1 MDEPEI
7 VKVMGQRER
16 ILVIKHGALG
26 DIVQGLDA
34 FASLRAGC
42 PNAHIALL
50 TTPAFA
56 SLAAMM
62 PWFDEVITDP
72 RAPAFNIRQI
82 IRMRSILRNG
92 WDKIVDLQCSRR
104 TAHYHRFYA
113 SSDSRWFGT
122 ANGVSDPYPDFTG
135 VNNHRRM
142 LTGVGMAGGRELAPD
157 EVDFSWLRGT
167 KSAAAVPFEGLRG
180 RPFATLI
187 PGCSAAKPQKKWP
200 AERFVALANALHL
213 AGMEIAIVGTK
224 TDRPDADLLMKG
236 APYCHDLVGKTDIKG
251 LAELLAMSNAVVGN
265 DTGPLFL
272 GARLGA
278 RSVMVMGPD
287 TNPLM
292 SAPTGPRCG
301 WLQADPIKDIS
312 VDAVLAALDDLPTV

>member
-1 MDEPEI
+1 
-7 VKVMGQRER
+7 MGHSER

-26 DIVQGLDA
+26 DIVQGFDA

-42 PNAHIALL
+42 PDAHIALV
-50 TTPAFA
+50 TTPPFA
-56 SLAAMM
+56 SFAAIM

-72 RAPAFNIRQI
+72 RAPALNIGQTLR
-82 IRMRSILRNG
+82 IRAILRDG

-104 TAHYHRFYA
+104 TAHYHRFFA
-113 SSDSRWFGT
+113 PRDSRWFGT

-157 EVDFSWLRGT
+157 QVDFSWLCRMD
-167 KSAAAVPFEGLRG
+167 SVAVPFAGLRD
-180 RPFATLI
+180 RPFATII

-200 AERFVALANALHL
+200 PERFVALANALNM

-224 TDRPDADLLMKG
+224 TDRPDADLLIRG
-236 APYCHDLVGKTDIKG
+236 APHCHDLVGKTDIKG
-251 LAELLAMSNAVVGN
+251 LAELLAMSDVVVGN

-272 GARLGA
+272 AARLGA
-278 RSVMVMGPD
+278 RSIMVMGPD

-301 WLQADPIKDIS
+301 WLQADPIKDVS
-312 VDAVLAALDDLPTV
+312 VDAVLSTLDELPTA

>member
-1 MDEPEI
+1 
-7 VKVMGQRER
+7 MGHSER

-26 DIVQGLDA
+26 DIVQGFDA

-42 PNAHIALL
+42 PDAHIALV
-50 TTPAFA
+50 TTPPFA
-56 SLAAMM
+56 SFAAIM

-72 RAPAFNIRQI
+72 RAPAFNIGQT
-82 IRMRSILRNG
+82 IRMRAILRDG

-104 TAHYHRFYA
+104 TAHYHRFFA
-113 SSDSRWFGT
+113 PRGSRWFGT

-157 EVDFSWLRGT
+157 QVDFSWLCRMD
-167 KSAAAVPFEGLRG
+167 SVAVPFAGLRD
-180 RPFATLI
+180 RPFATII

-200 AERFVALANALHL
+200 PERFVALANALNM

-224 TDRPDADLLMKG
+224 TDRPDADLLIRG
-236 APYCHDLVGKTDIKG
+236 APHCHDLVGKTDIKG
-251 LAELLAMSNAVVGN
+251 LAELLAMSDVVVGN

-272 GARLGA
+272 AARLGA
-278 RSVMVMGPD
+278 RSIMVMGPD

-301 WLQADPIKDIS
+301 WLQADPIKDVS
-312 VDAVLAALDDLPTV
+312 VDAVLSTLDELQTA

>member
-1 MDEPEI
+1 
-7 VKVMGQRER
+7 
-16 ILVIKHGALG
+16 
-26 DIVQGLDA
+26 
-34 FASLRAGC
+34 
-42 PNAHIALL
+42 
-50 TTPAFA
+50 
-56 SLAAMM
+56 MM

-167 KSAAAVPFEGLRG
+167 NSAAAVPFEGLRG

>member
-42 PNAHIALL
+42 PNAHIALV

-167 KSAAAVPFEGLRG
+167 NSAAALPFEGLRG

-224 TDRPDADLLMKG
+224 TDRPDA
-236 APYCHDLVGKTDIKG
+236 
-251 LAELLAMSNAVVGN
+251 
-265 DTGPLFL
+265 
-272 GARLGA
+272 
-278 RSVMVMGPD
+278 
-287 TNPLM
+287 
-292 SAPTGPRCG
+292 
-301 WLQADPIKDIS
+301 
-312 VDAVLAALDDLPTV
+312 

>member
-1 MDEPEI
+1 
-7 VKVMGQRER
+7 MGQRER

-42 PNAHIALL
+42 PNAHIALV
-50 TTPAFA
+50 TTPPFA

-167 KSAAAVPFEGLRG
+167 NSAAAVPFEGFEAGLSRPSSRVVLPQSHKRNG
-180 RPFATLI
+180 RQ
-187 PGCSAAKPQKKWP
+187 S
-200 AERFVALANALHL
+200 
-213 AGMEIAIVGTK
+213 
-224 TDRPDADLLMKG
+224 DLSRLPTPCIWQG
-236 APYCHDLVGKTDIKG
+236 WR
-251 LAELLAMSNAVVGN
+251 S
-265 DTGPLFL
+265 PL
-272 GARLGA
+272 
-278 RSVMVMGPD
+278 
-287 TNPLM
+287 
-292 SAPTGPRCG
+292 SAPKRTA
-301 WLQADPIKDIS
+301 LMPIC
-312 VDAVLAALDDLPTV
+312 

>member
-42 PNAHIALL
+42 PNAHIALV

-157 EVDFSWLRGT
+157 EVDFSWLMGT
-167 KSAAAVPFEGLRG
+167 NSAAAVPFEGLRG

-200 AERFVALANALHL
+200 AERFVALANALHF

-301 WLQADPIKDIS
+301 WLQADPIKDVS
-312 VDAVLAALDDLPTV
+312 VDAVLAALDELPTV

>member
-42 PNAHIALL
+42 PNAHIALV
-50 TTPAFA
+50 TTPPFA

-167 KSAAAVPFEGLRG
+167 NSAAAVPFEGLRG

-200 AERFVALANALHL
+200 AERFVALANALHF

-301 WLQADPIKDIS
+301 WLQADPIKDVS
-312 VDAVLAALDDLPTV
+312 VDAVLAALDELPTV

>member
-1 MDEPEI
+1 
-7 VKVMGQRER
+7 V
-16 ILVIKHGALG
+16 
-26 DIVQGLDA
+26 
-34 FASLRAGC
+34 
-42 PNAHIALL
+42 
-50 TTPAFA
+50 
-56 SLAAMM
+56 
-62 PWFDEVITDP
+62 
-72 RAPAFNIRQI
+72 
-82 IRMRSILRNG
+82 
-92 WDKIVDLQCSRR
+92 
-104 TAHYHRFYA
+104 
-113 SSDSRWFGT
+113 
-122 ANGVSDPYPDFTG
+122 
-135 VNNHRRM
+135 
-142 LTGVGMAGGRELAPD
+142 
-157 EVDFSWLRGT
+157 
-167 KSAAAVPFEGLRG
+167 LRG

-301 WLQADPIKDIS
+301 WLQADPIRDVS
-312 VDAVLAALDDLPTV
+312 VDAVLAALDELPTV